1 MAIDGIQITLG
12 ELTQVSGN
20 IRTLNSSLTTCL
32 EEIKA
37 QMNALANDWSSES
50 SETIRS
56 KFNAHAAHFEEY
68 RTVIDSYAKFL
79 DNTVTAYDTAET
91 SINSNANSFK

>member
-12 ELTQVSGN
+12 ELTKVAGS
-20 IRTLNSSLTTCL
+20 IRTLNGNLTACL
-32 EEIKA
+32 EEIKK

-56 KFNAHAAHFEEY
+56 KFNAHAAHFDEY

-79 DNTVTAYDTAET
+79 DDTVTAYDTAEI
-91 SINSNANSFK
+91 SINNNANSFK